1 MENGFSPD
9 TSNRQNDSYC
19 DLCADEIKVNA
30 ASYCEDCV
38 QFMCNKCYKFHERLN
53 TTRGH
58 VVKTGTDMPRS
69 QADKHPKF
77 SHCVEHPIFFKDHF
91 CSVHKQLICSL
102 CIPLY
107 HTNCSTGSVEDVSK
121 SISSLETHNLYDT
134 VSNIERG
141 LETSLTAVVSN
152 INDLNNQKRNMLQ
165 QAQEL
170 YSKIVSKAKKE
181 FESEIDLHYHMQ
193 QLVLNQY
200 LKKICSVSSKIKSSL
215 KEIDTLRSQSID
227 TKRFLRIQAILSDM
241 KQCKA
246 DLNAPIYRVQLSFV
260 PPKEVKDF
268 LLSSFTTCSVKLEE
282 SKIDITIP
290 EILFPVSPTQQ
301 SLQLKH
307 RTDVKLSDDRENCFI
322 TDIGI
327 TSDGRRLLVDHGN
340 KKVKLVSRDM
350 KLLSYLSLKD
360 RPCGIAVLSDQEAV
374 VATDNKSLVL
384 LNISDR
390 HMSIKK
396 TITDLSY
403 QVLGI
408 SQYGEKLVTLVKAK
422 PSEAKP
428 SEAKPPSV
436 KLIDKTGGTEYWSV
450 PTNTQGKSLF
460 RCPQYVTSYV
470 ETDTITIS
478 DYWNNTLTVLNGDTG
493 DVIKTRHLKD
503 KYPSGVT
510 IGPSGNI
517 YVCYNQTREV
527 AVLTGHLTEERTLLT
542 AQDGLGFLP
551 WAITYDKS
559 CGQLIIS
566 YSPSSS
572 ECQSIDAW
580 KLS

>member
-1 MENGFSPD
+1 MTVYS
-9 TSNRQNDSYC
+9 
-19 DLCADEIKVNA
+19 LCVKLSKKVYEMLNA
-30 ASYCEDCV
+30 A
-38 QFMCNKCYKFHERLN
+38 
-53 TTRGH
+53 RGH
-58 VVKTGTDMPRS
+58 VKTRTDVPRP
-69 QADKHPKF
+69 QAHKPPKY
-77 SHCVEHPIFFKDHF
+77 SHCIEHPIFVKDHF

-107 HTNCSTGSVEDVSK
+107 HQNCSTGSVEDVSK

-134 VSNIERG
+134 VSNIKRG

-170 YSKIVSKAKKE
+170 YDKIVSKAKKE

-200 LKKICSVSSKIKSSL
+200 LKKICSVSSKIISYL
-215 KEIDTLRSQSID
+215 DEIDTLRKKSID
-227 TKRFLRIQAILSDM
+227 TKIFLRIQEILSDM
-241 KQCKA
+241 KQCKT

-307 RTDVKLSDDRENCFI
+307 RTNVKLSDDRENCYI

-340 KKVKLVSRDM
+340 KKVKLFSQDI
-350 KLLSYLSLKD
+350 KLLSSLSLKD
-360 RPCGIAVLSDQEAV
+360 RPCGIAVLGDQEAV

-403 QVLGI
+403 QVQGI

-422 PSEAKP
+422 PSEK
-428 SEAKPPSV
+428 KTPSV
-436 KLIDKTGGTEYWSV
+436 KLIDKTGTVYWSV
-450 PTNTQGKSLF
+450 PTDDQEQSLF

-470 ETDTITIS
+470 ETDTVTIS

-493 DVIKTRHLKD
+493 DVIKTRHLKH

-510 IGPSGNI
+510 TGPSGNI